1 MSGAA
6 SQPQAIYSFRHE
18 LIRHDSPALCQGG
31 VFESPTIAAQGE
43 FNEALL
49 SWNVDVEPGTSFCVE
64 LRVGRRREN
73 YWTPYLHLGDWGP
86 AAVRPRLVKC
96 DSARVD
102 VDILRS
108 DERFDRAQYRVIAQ
122 ADGRPAAASIRHVTL
137 CLSERLG
144 PLPGH
149 TLNAAAA
156 AIRPGRLPVPFRS
169 QRAVAP
175 DLAPRICSPTSLA
188 MVMQYRG
195 VNVPT
200 ETVAAACYDPAH
212 DIYGNWPRNIQ
223 AAYAFGVSGYL
234 ARFSDL
240 NAAAELVA
248 AGQPLII
255 SIRFSCPG
263 ALRGAPYLTTDGHLL
278 VCCGFDAS
286 GDVYVNDPAAATDQE
301 GCTIYDRQELEEA
314 WLRGGGV
321 AYVLLP
327 TEPSR

>member
-1 MSGAA
+1 MSAAA
-6 SQPQAIYSFRHE
+6 SQPIYSFRHE
-18 LIRHDSPALCQGG
+18 LIRHESPAVCQDG
-31 VFESPTIAAQGE
+31 VFESPPIAVQGE

-49 SWNVDVEPGTSFCVE
+49 SWNVDAEPGTSFCVE
-64 LRVGRRREN
+64 LRVGRQRGN
-73 YWTPYLHLGDWGP
+73 YWTPYLRLGDGGP
-86 AAVRPRLVKC
+86 ASGGPGLVRC

-108 DERFDRAQYRVIAQ
+108 DERFDRAQYRIIAQ
-122 ADGRPAAASIRHVTL
+122 ADGQPAAASIRRVTL

-144 PLPGH
+144 LLCGQP
-149 TLNAAAA
+149 LNAAHA

-195 VNVPT
+195 VSVPT
-200 ETVAAACYDPAH
+200 ETVAAACYDPTH

-223 AAYAFGVSGYL
+223 AAYVFGVPGYL

-240 NAAAELVA
+240 NAAADLVA

-255 SIRFSCPG
+255 SIRFSRPG
-263 ALRGAPYLTTDGHLL
+263 ALRGAPYPTTDGHLL
-278 VCCGFDAS
+278 VCCGFDAN
-286 GDVYVNDPAAATDQE
+286 GDVHVNDPAAATDQE
-301 GCTIYDRQELEEA
+301 GCTTYHRQEVEEA

-327 TEPSR
+327 PEPSR